1 MSKAGWIRL
10 GIVIGFFAILELLCR
25 VGSIGRL
32 TMIPP
37 TEMVEAL
44 WSLLVAGSITEDVLF
59 TLRNT
64 VAAVALSVV
73 AGFGAGLVV
82 HAVPRLRR
90 VLDPLFASYYAV
102 PVFVFYPLLIVIFGV
117 NAIPLIVIGA
127 MFGVVAMLIS
137 TLTGLDRVP
146 RVMSKSARMFRL
158 GPLQAA
164 FLIKLPSAAPHLIT
178 GVKLAVVYS
187 VIAVVAGEFILSS
200 KGIGH
205 RIAYAYNDFDG
216 RTMYGLLLLLLTAVT
231 VVTMAL
237 HMWEHRLH
245 RRWARQ

>member
-1 MSKAGWIRL
+1 MTKAGWIRL
-10 GIVIGFFAILELLCR
+10 AIVVAFFGALEVMCR
-25 VGSIGRL
+25 VGWIGRL

-37 TEMVEAL
+37 SEMAEAL
-44 WSLLVAGSITEDVLF
+44 WSMLLAGSVTEDVLF

-73 AGFGAGLVV
+73 AGFVAGVII
-82 HAVPRLRR
+82 HAIPRLRR
-90 VLDPLFASYYAV
+90 ILDPLFASYYAV
-102 PVFVFYPLLIVIFGV
+102 PVFVFYPLLLVIFGI
-117 NAIPLIVIGA
+117 NATPLIVIGA
-127 MFGVVAMLIS
+127 MFGIVAMLIS

-146 RVMSKSARMFRL
+146 RVMFKSARMFRL
-158 GPLQAA
+158 DPVRAA
-164 FLIKLPSAAPHLIT
+164 LLIKLPSAAPHLIT

-205 RIAYAYNDFDG
+205 RIAFAYNDFDS
-216 RTMYGLLLLLLTAVT
+216 RTMYGLLLLLLT
-231 VVTMAL
+231 VVTIVTMSL